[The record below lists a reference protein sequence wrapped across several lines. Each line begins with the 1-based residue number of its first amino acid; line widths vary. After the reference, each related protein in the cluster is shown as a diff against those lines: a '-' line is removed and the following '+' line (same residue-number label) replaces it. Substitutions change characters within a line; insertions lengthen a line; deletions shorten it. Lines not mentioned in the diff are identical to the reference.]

1 MKLTNFAV
9 SQGPIGYT
17 AVCVCAPQVK
27 RLEKKVECDRN
38 NMYDHIDASHRTLA
52 QRIDTLDR
60 RCAQQVHAIDR
71 LTKERLDQERRNFD
85 ERLRSS
91 VRRERA
97 ETEKQISLCR
107 VNMRTDLQ
115 SWMDS
120 QLTSGQGGARVMDNR
135 HALYGRNPNCRAF
148 QRGDA
153 LNQSFDRRSFEHD
166 YEQDS
171 TPLPGKL
178 YRSKSDDTLSVSSS
192 QAGGAHRLSRRVTE
206 RCNNELL
213 SLHIQS
219 ISAGRPQP
227 MQVISREKHRKQRS
241 RDNLIGGAGDTFRDR
256 VWSFHEDVQ
265 KPSSGRSPEGQSGDA
280 AEFSEYS
287 SEICVDGDG
296 QFDCDAWYNMPKHR
310 HARQYQE
317 GDGKVSGTASG
328 TNLHQKQND
337 GYTQPRS
344 SAARQGD
351 GKQCLVVNSMSSN
364 QRRANAANE
373 RTAMTVPTTT
383 HVVQVHQSKADA
395 SGRSN
400 PDSGY
405 GGKSVNGLGKPP
417 VPPKKPSLGPA
428 SFPMYSLPSST
439 ASTPCC
445 SAQSTGNTTASTCNT
460 TASTCNTSGT
470 TGSSLA
476 APSFGPRTSDSKERK
491 PWYVPQLA
499 RVSEV
504 APVVPEVPKQQ
515 TICASGVV
523 TQSSCLIGVNIGRAT
538 QV

>member
-1 MKLTNFAV
+1 
-9 SQGPIGYT
+9 
-17 AVCVCAPQVK
+17 
-27 RLEKKVECDRN
+27 
-38 NMYDHIDASHRTLA
+38 
-52 QRIDTLDR
+52 
-60 RCAQQVHAIDR
+60 
-71 LTKERLDQERRNFD
+71 
-85 ERLRSS
+85 
-91 VRRERA
+91 
-97 ETEKQISLCR
+97 
-107 VNMRTDLQ
+107 
-115 SWMDS
+115 
-120 QLTSGQGGARVMDNR
+120 
-135 HALYGRNPNCRAF
+135 
-148 QRGDA
+148 
-153 LNQSFDRRSFEHD
+153 
-166 YEQDS
+166 
-171 TPLPGKL
+171 
-178 YRSKSDDTLSVSSS
+178 
-192 QAGGAHRLSRRVTE
+192 
-206 RCNNELL
+206 
-213 SLHIQS
+213 
-219 ISAGRPQP
+219 
-227 MQVISREKHRKQRS
+227 
-241 RDNLIGGAGDTFRDR
+241 
-256 VWSFHEDVQ
+256 
-265 KPSSGRSPEGQSGDA
+265 
-280 AEFSEYS
+280 
-287 SEICVDGDG
+287 
-296 QFDCDAWYNMPKHR
+296 MPKHR